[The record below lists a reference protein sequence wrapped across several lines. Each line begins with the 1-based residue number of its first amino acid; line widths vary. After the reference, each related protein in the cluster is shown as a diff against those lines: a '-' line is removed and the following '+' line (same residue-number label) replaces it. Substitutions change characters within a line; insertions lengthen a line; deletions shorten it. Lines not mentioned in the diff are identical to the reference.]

1 MRGRRGKSEPYA
13 ILANTNFRPVRT
25 NDSRSVPRKQALRPH
40 TYTYNISNADT
51 RDLKTKNRNVTYIKN
66 ELASPPT
73 PPRPAKMMA
82 WRAKRKTRQLLELK
96 NQGGNDLSPLL
107 PDTQCTCTVN
117 CHSLYEKTRLNPP
130 LSPSQHPSFVYH
142 GSNVRLASSFDSV
155 LRSTTLAYL
164 SRIILPLPSIFAACL
179 LMTFWRDSL

>member
-1 MRGRRGKSEPYA
+1 MRERKGRRGRRGKSESEA

-96 NQGGNDLSPLL
+96 NQGETTFPPSYPILSARARSTAIRCTKKLGSTRPSLL
-107 PDTQCTCTVN
+107 PNTPPSSIMGPTSDWRPPSTPSYAAPRSRTC
-117 CHSLYEKTRLNPP
+117 P
-130 LSPSQHPSFVYH
+130 
-142 GSNVRLASSFDSV
+142 G
-155 LRSTTLAYL
+155 
-164 SRIILPLPSIFAACL
+164 
-179 LMTFWRDSL
+179 